1 MDFTISQGMLGVRPP
16 VTKPHPAFL
25 DLVGEE
31 GARKMVADHYDLVVE
46 SDIKALFPIEAD
58 DLAEAKKHA
67 ADFIIQICGGPAYFN
82 QNRGAP
88 QMVGRHAP
96 FRINMEA
103 RQVWLEEYAK
113 VLAAVKTKDGEDM
126 PEDIL
131 KAFWNY
137 LDIFS
142 LWMVNTPS

>member
-25 DLVGEE
+25 DLVGED
-31 GARKMVADHYDLVVE
+31 GARKMVADHYDLVVD

-96 FRINMEA
+96 FRITMEA

-113 VLAAVKTKDGEDM
+113 VLAAVKTEDGEDM

-131 KAFWNY
+131 KGFWNY